1 MTQTFTPVKRVYV
14 EVYGSVKYNQ
24 LNKNQ
29 LNFKIY
35 QNQPLRRICWFL
47 FLCFIS
53 YFDFQN
59 SINY

>member
-14 EVYGSVKYNQ
+14 EVYGSVNQ

-35 QNQPLRRICWFL
+35 
-47 FLCFIS
+47 
-53 YFDFQN
+53 
-59 SINY
+59 